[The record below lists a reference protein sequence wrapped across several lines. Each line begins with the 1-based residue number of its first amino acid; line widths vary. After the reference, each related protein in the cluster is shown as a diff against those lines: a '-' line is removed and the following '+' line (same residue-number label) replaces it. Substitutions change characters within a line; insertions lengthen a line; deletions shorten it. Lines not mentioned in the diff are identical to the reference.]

1 MFGMYFDY
9 YGYDRTLMCV
19 CDTVIKCK
27 KLFFNSCE
35 TVEDYFEYISEY
47 TIVKIEKNKWDFFT
61 KPIDKSTNL

>member
-47 TIVKIEKNKWDFFT
+47 TIVKIEKNKWGFFT
-61 KPIDKSTNL
+61 KPIDKSANL

>member
-19 CDTVIKCK
+19 CDTIIECK
-27 KLFFNSCE
+27 KLFFDSCE

-61 KPIDKSTNL
+61 KPIDK